1 MRSDIWQF
9 GFRLRQNV
17 RLPGFEPGL
26 RAWEAHVITAGP
38 QPLYSLYAMCH
49 QQVISFIFQFTA
61 SKIDTASSI

>member
-38 QPLYSLYAMCH
+38 QPLHALYAMCL
-49 QQVISFIFQFTA
+49 
-61 SKIDTASSI
+61 